1 MAKHLTQTA
10 LARLKPGDYLADAVT
25 PGLRVAAFRG
35 RTSFVYRYR
44 DLTSGKLRQV
54 TIGDASKLTISEA
67 RDAVRDLKS
76 ARGEGEDP
84 QAIRQRTVAAK
95 VAETAH
101 ETYTVRALIDH
112 YVTEHLDKT
121 KRGGERER
129 MLRQDLKKWYGRE
142 AAAVSRKDVKELV
155 ARIAKRA
162 PDTAGRILRELR
174 AAYRHALDH
183 ERIAVSVDPTT
194 GVRAPKESRYV
205 PRDRA
210 FTVGEWK
217 AWFKWLPKSG
227 VSQDGQDALRLIALT
242 AARPGEVTAAKWAE
256 IDLENGTWAIRA
268 RKREGSHLVFLS
280 RPALAILSRREQDGD
295 YVFPSPTR
303 QDHPVRQHALVWAVA
318 NSREG
323 CPVPDWTAHDLRRSA
338 ATLLGELGYS
348 TDLISRVL
356 GHYSIRRPTDIYV
369 RSTRDAEAKAAWAR
383 LGERLAELGKL
394 QPTAASTQSRTKS
407 A

>member
-1 MAKHLTQTA
+1 MA
-10 LARLKPGDYLADAVT
+10 
-25 PGLRVAAFRG
+25 
-35 RTSFVYRYR
+35 
-44 DLTSGKLRQV
+44 
-54 TIGDASKLTISEA
+54 ISDA

-76 ARGEGEDP
+76 ARGDGEDP
-84 QAIRQRTVAAK
+84 QAIRQRSVVAK

-142 AAAVSRKDVKELV
+142 VATVSRKDVKELV
-155 ARIAKRA
+155 AKIAKRA

-210 FTVGEWK
+210 FTIGEWK

-227 VSQDGQDALRLIALT
+227 VSQDVQDALRLIALT
-242 AARPGEVTAAKWAE
+242 AARPGEVTAAKWAD

-268 RKREGSHLVFLS
+268 RKREGSHSFSYPAQRSPSS
-280 RPALAILSRREQDGD
+280 RGVHATATMCFPHRRVETIPFDNAPGVGD
-295 YVFPSPTR
+295 CQFAGSLPR
-303 QDHPVRQHALVWAVA
+303 
-318 NSREG
+318 
-323 CPVPDWTAHDLRRSA
+323 
-338 ATLLGELGYS
+338 
-348 TDLISRVL
+348 
-356 GHYSIRRPTDIYV
+356 
-369 RSTRDAEAKAAWAR
+369 AR
-383 LGERLAELGKL
+383 LDG
-394 QPTAASTQSRTKS
+394 T
-407 A
+407 